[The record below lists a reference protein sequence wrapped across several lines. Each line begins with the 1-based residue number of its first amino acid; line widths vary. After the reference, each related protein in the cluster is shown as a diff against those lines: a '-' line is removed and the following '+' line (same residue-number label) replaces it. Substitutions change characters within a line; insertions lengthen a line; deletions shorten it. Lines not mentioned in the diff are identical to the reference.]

1 MKTLKPRVKI
11 SGQISSFVA
20 VLLAGVVLAGVEEA
34 AARSMSNHN
43 VGAGNGRPPAH
54 NTTNHPIVSKPGKP
68 SGKADKTVGRDHDRG
83 KDHADRKAAREERRR
98 EREDRQAGRMGSCV
112 TRGGCRGPT
121 VEVRDH

>member
-54 NTTNHPIVSKPGKP
+54 NTTNHPIVSKPGSGTSKP
-68 SGKADKTVGRDHDRG
+68 GKHSGKTDKTYGRDHDRG
-83 KDHADRKAAREERRR
+83 KDHGDRN
-98 EREDRQAGRMGSCV
+98 AGRVGSCV
-112 TRGGCRGPT
+112 TRGG
-121 VEVRDH
+121 